1 MLNNKTMLK
10 SEATLTFL
18 KGILEPNKSWYLA
31 VLLIFYVFSS
41 TSEANEVTC
50 NINVAR
56 DNHNITE
63 TSSPFEKTATQEL
76 TQNLKDS
83 ILSAFQAQSSF
94 EEATLI

>member
-1 MLNNKTMLK
+1 MLNNKSMLK

-41 TSEANEVTC
+41 TSEAKTKSHATSTSLET
-50 NINVAR
+50 
-56 DNHNITE
+56 TTTLQK

-83 ILSAFQAQSSF
+83 IL
-94 EEATLI
+94 